1 MMFTHYMPRQIPHSV
16 VNTQASLQILSFKIA
31 SCELSWPLYVY
42 GVVAARDHVDDLR
55 NIIFQRSRYNAQLVT
70 QDVRIYILYYS
81 LYFFLLSYVYSI

>member
-1 MMFTHYMPRQIPHSV
+1 MMFTHYTPRQIPHSV
-16 VNTQASLQILSFKIA
+16 VNTQASLQIFSFKIA

-55 NIIFQRSRYNAQLVT
+55 NVIFQRSRYNAQLVT
-70 QDVRIYILYYS
+70 RDVRIYILCYS